1 MRSMATVSIGGVRVT
16 GNNIEIKNG
25 VITVDGIV
33 VDGVTNTSG
42 VSISAGGSTQIV
54 EVRVLEGRVENL
66 KADGSINAGSVEGSV
81 QAGGSVNCDAVKGSV
96 SAGGSVNCD
105 DVGGNVSAGGS
116 VTCDDVQGNVTAMT
130 VRRG

>member
-1 MRSMATVSIGGVRVT
+1 MASLIIGGVKVT
-16 GNNIEIKNG
+16 GNNIEIRNG
-25 VITVDGIV
+25 TVI
-33 VDGVTNTSG
+33 VDGVVVSG
-42 VSISAGGSTQIV
+42 VQTAAGSPLSGNNAV

-66 KADGSINAGSVEGSV
+66 KADGSINAGNVEGDV

-96 SAGGSVNCD
+96 NAGGSVNCD

-116 VTCDDVQGNVTAMT
+116 VSCDDIHGVVNAQI

>member
-1 MRSMATVSIGGVRVT
+1 MATVSIGGVTVT
-16 GNNIEIKNG
+16 GNNIEVKNG
-25 VITVDGIV
+25 VIK
-33 VDGVTNTSG
+33 VDGVEIEPLNKT
-42 VSISAGGSTQIV
+42 GGIL

-66 KADGSINAGSVEGSV
+66 KADGSISAGNVEGSV
-81 QAGGSVNCDAVKGSV
+81 QAGGSVNCDVVKGSV

-116 VTCDDVQGNVTAMT
+116 VSCDDVQGNVTAMT